1 MNKFKR
7 VSLFLPMMLC
17 SSLSLADWIDHSVDQ
32 VEAHTIKLRQHIHQY
47 PELGN
52 MEFKTS
58 ELVQKELKS
67 YGIEVR
73 KGYAKTGVIGV
84 LKGALPSPVM
94 ALHADM
100 DALPIEEKTGLPFA
114 SKVKAVYQ
122 GKETHVMHGC
132 GHDAHTAMLL
142 GAAKALAAN
151 KDKIAGT
158 VVFVF
163 QPAEEGGA
171 DIDNFSQG
179 HLIGSRKMIADG
191 ALNNPK
197 PEVIFG
203 MHVMAGMPS
212 GNILYKDG
220 AILNSA
226 DHLRIQVNGH
236 QVHGSM
242 PWLGRD
248 PIYASAQM
256 ISNVQSL
263 VSRKADLTKGMGVVS
278 FGSIQGGNTGN
289 VIPDQ
294 VNLVGTIRSNNEQ
307 VRQGI
312 LKDLPKMIEHN
323 ALAND
328 VTTKVEIAPY
338 APVTTN
344 DHTLSQLMKP
354 TLASVNGED
363 KLHILDNNASAS
375 EDFAYYGQLMPS
387 LFVFVGATPADQDM
401 KQVAPNHNPLFIV
414 DDATLKTGVESH
426 IRFVMDYPKVAEQVQ
441 AAWKKKSRLKC
452 SSNQGSK
459 VH

>member
-1 MNKFKR
+1 MHIYKQIAL
-7 VSLFLPMMLC
+7 SLPFLFC
-17 SSLSLADWIDHSVDQ
+17 SQLSLADWINDSAQ
-32 VEAHTIKLRQHIHQY
+32 NVEAHTIKLRQHIHQH

-73 KGYAKTGVIGV
+73 KGYAKTGVIGI
-84 LKGALPSPVM
+84 LKGAKPGPVM
-94 ALHADM
+94 ALRADM
-100 DALPIEEKTGLPFA
+100 DALAIEEKTGLPFA
-114 SKVKAVYQ
+114 SKVKAMYQ

-142 GAAKALAAN
+142 GAARALAAN

-171 DIDNFSQG
+171 DVDNFTQG

-212 GNILYKDG
+212 GTISYKDG
-220 AILNSA
+220 AILNSG
-226 DHLRIQVNGH
+226 DHLRIQVNGK

-248 PIYASAQM
+248 PIYASSQM
-256 ISNVQSL
+256 INNIQSL
-263 VSRKADLTKGMGVVS
+263 ISRKADLSKGMGVVS
-278 FGSIQGGNTGN
+278 IGSIQGGTAGN
-289 VIPDQ
+289 VIPEQ
-294 VNLVGTIRSNNEQ
+294 VNMTGTIRSNSENI
-307 VRQGI
+307 RQNI
-312 LKDLPKMIEHN
+312 LKDLPKMIEYN

-338 APVTTN
+338 APVTMN
-344 DHTLSQLMKP
+344 DKTLTKLMQP
-354 TLASVNGED
+354 TLAKVVGDS
-363 KLHILDNNASAS
+363 KLHVLENNSSAS
-375 EDFAYYGQLMPS
+375 EDFAYYGELMPS

-401 KQVAPNHNPLFIV
+401 SKAAQNHNPLFIV

-441 AAWKKKSRLKC
+441 ADWKKTQATKI
-452 SSNQGSK
+452 
-459 VH
+459 

>member
-1 MNKFKR
+1 MHIYKQIAL
-7 VSLFLPMMLC
+7 SLPFLFC
-17 SSLSLADWIDHSVDQ
+17 SQLSLADWINDSAQ
-32 VEAHTIKLRQHIHQY
+32 NVEAHTIKLRQHIHQH

-73 KGYAKTGVIGV
+73 KGYAKTGVIGI
-84 LKGALPSPVM
+84 LKGAKPGPVM
-94 ALHADM
+94 ALRADM
-100 DALPIEEKTGLPFA
+100 DALAIEEKTGLPFA
-114 SKVKAVYQ
+114 SKVKAMYQ

-142 GAAKALAAN
+142 GAARALAAN

-171 DIDNFSQG
+171 DVDNFTQG

-212 GNILYKDG
+212 GTISYKDG
-220 AILNSA
+220 AILNSG
-226 DHLRIQVNGH
+226 DHLRIQVNGK

-248 PIYASAQM
+248 PIYASSQM
-256 ISNVQSL
+256 INNIQSL
-263 VSRKADLTKGMGVVS
+263 ISRKADLSKGMGVVS
-278 FGSIQGGNTGN
+278 IGSIQGGTAGN
-289 VIPDQ
+289 VIPEQ
-294 VNLVGTIRSNNEQ
+294 VNMTGTIRSNSENI
-307 VRQGI
+307 RQNI
-312 LKDLPKMIEHN
+312 LKDLPKMIEYN

-338 APVTTN
+338 APVTMN
-344 DHTLSQLMKP
+344 DKTLTKLMQP
-354 TLASVNGED
+354 TLAKVVGDS
-363 KLHILDNNASAS
+363 KLRVLENNSSAS
-375 EDFAYYGQLMPS
+375 EDFAYYGELMPS

-401 KQVAPNHNPLFIV
+401 SKAAPNHNPLFIV

-441 AAWKKKSRLKC
+441 ADWKKTQATKI
-452 SSNQGSK
+452 
-459 VH
+459 

>member
-1 MNKFKR
+1 MHIYKQIAL
-7 VSLFLPMMLC
+7 SLPFLFC
-17 SSLSLADWIDHSVDQ
+17 SQLSLADWINDSAQ
-32 VEAHTIKLRQHIHQY
+32 NVEAHTIKLRQHIHQH

-73 KGYAKTGVIGV
+73 KGYAKTGVIGI
-84 LKGALPSPVM
+84 LKGAKPGPVM
-94 ALHADM
+94 ALRADM
-100 DALPIEEKTGLPFA
+100 DALAIEEKTGLPFA
-114 SKVKAVYQ
+114 SKVKAMYQ

-142 GAAKALAAN
+142 GAARALAAN

-171 DIDNFSQG
+171 DVDNFTQG

-212 GNILYKDG
+212 GTISYKDG
-220 AILNSA
+220 AILNSG
-226 DHLRIQVNGH
+226 DHLRIQVNGK

-248 PIYASAQM
+248 PIYASSQM
-256 ISNVQSL
+256 INNIQSL
-263 VSRKADLTKGMGVVS
+263 ISRKADLSKGMGVVS
-278 FGSIQGGNTGN
+278 IGSIQGGTAGN
-289 VIPDQ
+289 VIPEQ
-294 VNLVGTIRSNNEQ
+294 VNMTGTIRSNSENI
-307 VRQGI
+307 RQNI
-312 LKDLPKMIEHN
+312 LKDLPKMIEYN

-328 VTTKVEIAPY
+328 VTAKVEIAPY
-338 APVTTN
+338 APVTMN
-344 DHTLSQLMKP
+344 DKTLTKLMQP
-354 TLASVNGED
+354 TLAKVVGDS
-363 KLHILDNNASAS
+363 KLRVLENNSSAS
-375 EDFAYYGQLMPS
+375 EDFAYYGELMPS

-401 KQVAPNHNPLFIV
+401 SKAAPNHNPLFIV

-441 AAWKKKSRLKC
+441 ADWKKTQATKI
-452 SSNQGSK
+452 
-459 VH
+459 

>member
-1 MNKFKR
+1 MHIYKQIAL
-7 VSLFLPMMLC
+7 SLPFLFC
-17 SSLSLADWIDHSVDQ
+17 SQLSLADWINDSAQ
-32 VEAHTIKLRQHIHQY
+32 NVEAHTIKLRQHIHQH

-73 KGYAKTGVIGV
+73 KGYAKTGVIGI
-84 LKGALPSPVM
+84 LKGAKPGPVM
-94 ALHADM
+94 ALRADM
-100 DALPIEEKTGLPFA
+100 DALAIEEKTGLPFA
-114 SKVKAVYQ
+114 SKVKAMYQ

-142 GAAKALAAN
+142 GAARALAAN

-171 DIDNFSQG
+171 DVDNFTQG

-203 MHVMAGMPS
+203 LHVMAGMPS
-212 GNILYKDG
+212 GTISFKGG
-220 AILNSA
+220 AILNSG
-226 DHLRIQVNGH
+226 DHLRIQVNGK

-248 PIYASAQM
+248 PIYASSQM
-256 ISNVQSL
+256 INNIQSL
-263 VSRKADLTKGMGVVS
+263 ISRKADLSKGMGVVS
-278 FGSIQGGNTGN
+278 IGSIQGGTAGN
-289 VIPDQ
+289 VIPEQ
-294 VNLVGTIRSNNEQ
+294 VNMTGTIRSNSENI
-307 VRQGI
+307 RQNI
-312 LKDLPKMIEHN
+312 LKDLPKMIEYN

-338 APVTTN
+338 APVTMN
-344 DHTLSQLMKP
+344 DKTLTKLMQP
-354 TLASVNGED
+354 TLAKVVGDS
-363 KLHILDNNASAS
+363 KLHVLENNSSAS
-375 EDFAYYGQLMPS
+375 EDFAYYGELMPS
-387 LFVFVGATPADQDM
+387 LSVFVGATPADQDM
-401 KQVAPNHNPLFIV
+401 SKAAPNHNPLFIV

-441 AAWKKKSRLKC
+441 ADWKKTQATKI
-452 SSNQGSK
+452 
-459 VH
+459 

>member
-1 MNKFKR
+1 MHIYKQIAL
-7 VSLFLPMMLC
+7 SLPFLFC
-17 SSLSLADWIDHSVDQ
+17 SQLSLADWINDSAQ
-32 VEAHTIKLRQHIHQY
+32 NVEAHTIKLRQHIHQH

-73 KGYAKTGVIGV
+73 KGYAKTGVIGI
-84 LKGALPSPVM
+84 LKGAKPGPVM
-94 ALHADM
+94 ALRADM
-100 DALPIEEKTGLPFA
+100 DALAIEEKTGLPFA
-114 SKVKAVYQ
+114 SKVKAMYQ

-142 GAAKALAAN
+142 GAARALAAN

-171 DIDNFSQG
+171 DVDNFTQG

-212 GNILYKDG
+212 GTISYKDG
-220 AILNSA
+220 AILNSG
-226 DHLRIQVNGH
+226 DHLRIQVNGK

-248 PIYASAQM
+248 PIYASSQM
-256 ISNVQSL
+256 INNIQSL
-263 VSRKADLTKGMGVVS
+263 ISRKADLSKGMGVVS
-278 FGSIQGGNTGN
+278 IGSIQGGTAGN
-289 VIPDQ
+289 VIPEQ
-294 VNLVGTIRSNNEQ
+294 VNMTGTIRSNSENI
-307 VRQGI
+307 RQNI
-312 LKDLPKMIEHN
+312 LKDLPKMIEYN

-328 VTTKVEIAPY
+328 VTAKVEIAPY
-338 APVTTN
+338 APVTMN
-344 DHTLSQLMKP
+344 DKTLTKLMQP
-354 TLASVNGED
+354 TLAKVVGDS
-363 KLHILDNNASAS
+363 KLRVLENNSSAS
-375 EDFAYYGQLMPS
+375 EDFAYYGELMPS

-401 KQVAPNHNPLFIV
+401 SKAAPNHNPLFIV

-426 IRFVMDYPKVAEQVQ
+426 VRFIMDYPKVAEQVQ
-441 AAWKKKSRLKC
+441 ADWKKTQATKI
-452 SSNQGSK
+452 
-459 VH
+459 

>member
-1 MNKFKR
+1 MNIYKQIILVFP
-7 VSLFLPMMLC
+7 LLL
-17 SSLSLADWIDHSVDQ
+17 SSQVSLADWIKDSTQ
-32 VEAHTIKLRQHIHQY
+32 NVEAHTIKLRQHIHQH

-67 YGIEVR
+67 YGIDVR

-84 LKGALPSPVM
+84 LKGAKPGPVM
-94 ALHADM
+94 ALRADM
-100 DALPIEEKTGLPFA
+100 DALPIEEKTGLSFA
-114 SKVKAVYQ
+114 SKTKAIYQ
-122 GKETHVMHGC
+122 GKETYVMHGC

-142 GAAKALAAN
+142 GAAKVLAAN
-151 KDKIAGT
+151 KDKITGT

-171 DIDNFSQG
+171 DVDNFSQG

-226 DHLRIQVNGH
+226 DHLRIQVNGK

-248 PIYASAQM
+248 PIYASSQM
-256 ISNVQSL
+256 INNMQSL
-263 VSRKADLTKGMGVVS
+263 ISRKADLTQGMGVVS
-278 FGSIQGGNTGN
+278 IGSIQGGTAGN

-294 VNLVGTIRSNNEQ
+294 VNMIGTIRSNSENI
-307 VRQGI
+307 RQSI
-312 LKDLPKMIEHN
+312 LKDLPKMIEYN

-328 VTTKVEIAPY
+328 VTAKVEIAPY

-344 DHTLSQLMKP
+344 DKTLTKLMQP
-354 TLASVNGED
+354 TLAKVAGDS
-363 KLHILDNNASAS
+363 KLHVLENNASAS
-375 EDFAYYGQLMPS
+375 EDFAYYGKLMPS
-387 LFVFVGATPADQDM
+387 LFIFVGATPANQDM
-401 KQVAPNHNPLFIV
+401 SKAAPNHNPLFIV

-426 IRFVMDYPKVAEQVQ
+426 VRFVMDYPKVSDQVQ
-441 AAWKKKSRLKC
+441 AAW
-452 SSNQGSK
+452 NDTK
-459 VH
+459 VK

>member
-1 MNKFKR
+1 MNKYKQIALCLPL
-7 VSLFLPMMLC
+7 LFC
-17 SSLSLADWIDHSVDQ
+17 SQLSLADWIDDSAKN
-32 VEAHTIKLRQHIHQY
+32 VEAHAIKLRQHIHQY

-58 ELVQKELKS
+58 ELVQKELKF

-73 KGYAKTGVIGV
+73 NGYAKTGVIGV
-84 LKGALPSPVM
+84 LKGAKSGPVM
-94 ALHADM
+94 ALRADM
-100 DALPIEEKTGLPFA
+100 DALPIEEKTGLSFA
-114 SKVKAVYQ
+114 SKAKAVYQ

-171 DIDNFSQG
+171 DVDNFTQG

-226 DHLRIQVNGH
+226 DHLRIQVNGK

-256 ISNVQSL
+256 INNMQSL
-263 VSRKADLTKGMGVVS
+263 ISRKADLTQGMGVIS
-278 FGSIQGGNTGN
+278 IGSIQGGTTGN
-289 VIPDQ
+289 VIPEQ
-294 VNLVGTIRSNNEQ
+294 VNMVGTIRSNSENI
-307 VRQGI
+307 RQNI

-328 VTTKVEIAPY
+328 VTAKVEIAPY

-344 DHTLSQLMKP
+344 DSTLIKLMQP
-354 TLASVNGED
+354 TLAQVNGED
-363 KLHILDNNASAS
+363 KLLLLSNNASAS
-375 EDFAYYGQLMPS
+375 EDFAYYGKLMPS
-387 LFVFVGATPADQDM
+387 LFVFVGATPVDQDIS
-401 KQVAPNHNPLFIV
+401 KAAPNHNPLFIV
-414 DDATLKTGVESH
+414 DDATLKIGVESH
-426 IRFVMDYPKVAEQVQ
+426 IRFIMDYPKVADQVQ
-441 AAWKKKSRLKC
+441 AEWKKAQAAKI
-452 SSNQGSK
+452 
-459 VH
+459 

>member
-1 MNKFKR
+1 MNMHKTLSFCLPL
-7 VSLFLPMMLC
+7 LFC
-17 SSLSLADWIDHSVDQ
+17 SQLALADWVDDSVKAA
-32 VEAHTIKLRQHIHQY
+32 EAHTIKLRQHIHQY

-84 LKGALPSPVM
+84 LKGSKPGPVM
-94 ALHADM
+94 ALRADM
-100 DALPIEEKTGLPFA
+100 DALPIQETAAVPFA
-114 SKVKAVYQ
+114 SKQKGIYQ
-122 GKETHVMHGC
+122 GKETYVMHAC

-142 GAAKALAAN
+142 GAAKVLATN

-179 HLIGSRKMIADG
+179 DQIGSRKMLADG
-191 ALNNPK
+191 ALKNPQ

-212 GNILYKDG
+212 GNIFYKDG
-220 AILNSA
+220 VILNSA
-226 DHLRIQVNGH
+226 DHLRIQVDGH

-242 PWLGRD
+242 PWAGRD

-256 ISNVQSL
+256 INNLQSL

-278 FGSIQGGNTGN
+278 IGSIQGGTTGN
-289 VIPDQ
+289 VIPNQ
-294 VNLVGTIRSNNEQ
+294 VNMVGTIRSNSED

-312 LKDLPKMIEHN
+312 LKDLPEMLEHN
-323 ALAND
+323 AAAND
-328 VTTKVEIAPY
+328 VKVKVEIAPY

-344 DHTLSQLMKP
+344 DKTLTELMRP
-354 TLASVNGED
+354 TLAKVNGEN
-363 KLHILDNNASAS
+363 KLHLLDNNASAS
-375 EDFAYYGQLMPS
+375 EDFAYYGKLMPS
-387 LFVFVGATPADQDM
+387 LFVFVGATPADQDPA
-401 KQVAPNHNPLFIV
+401 KAAPNHNPNFIV

-426 IRFVMDYPKVAEQVQ
+426 VRFILDYPKVANQVQ
-441 AAWKKKSRLKC
+441 ASWKQNNKS
-452 SSNQGSK
+452 
-459 VH
+459 